1 VRSMLGISPDAYE
14 EARRAFGETG
24 AAIVIAAILER
35 ADEIRSAGGY
45 LRALTAKAAEGKFSL
60 WPMLEA
66 LKNR

>member
-1 VRSMLGISPDAYE
+1 MLGISPDAYE
-14 EARRAFGETG
+14 EARQAFGNTG